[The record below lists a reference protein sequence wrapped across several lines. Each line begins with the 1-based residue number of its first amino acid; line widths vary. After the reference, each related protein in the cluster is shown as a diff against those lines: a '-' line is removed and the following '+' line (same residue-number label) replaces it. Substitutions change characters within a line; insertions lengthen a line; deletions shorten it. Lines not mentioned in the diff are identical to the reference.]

1 MTRRPSAACLSK
13 EDMNKTDLLPGVQDF
28 LCRCPKSGEGV
39 HRWIFSAA
47 LTLHRARVP
56 ESEMAGLIF
65 NATKNCGRDVSSQEI
80 KDAIVNSGRYLRD
93 GISAERRTPKW
104 PTPNLEQIEA
114 ITRDGIGLDGLRE
127 ISPAK
132 WSDSKPHTEE
142 VIDLLF
148 PGNPLLCVGQSKYTF
163 STKPREDWRG
173 SLIRRELI
181 VPSTMSKNIG
191 ITKDG
196 KKSTHTLDNT
206 GPRRF
211 LVIEFDKG
219 TFDQHAR
226 QSWCI
231 FPNLRGSQNSR
242 RSLWPSIVAPSRS
255 TGGFT
260 LTGNPKRMLKGSS
273 DTPLAWALTRQ
284 HGLAPNLYA
293 CQMDG
298 AMTKGDDNK
307 LFILIRKI

>member
-1 MTRRPSAACLSK
+1 MTTIK
-13 EDMNKTDLLPGVQDF
+13 LLPGVQDF

-93 GISAERRTPKW
+93 GIPAERRTPKW
-104 PTPNLEQIEA
+104 PTQNLEQIEA

-219 TFDQHAR
+219 TFDQHAAILVHLSQSARFTKFAPFVMAVHSGSKSLHGWFYVDGQPEKNVKRFFRYAVSLGADQATWTRSQFVRLPDGWRYDKRRR
-226 QSWCI
+226 QQVVY
-231 FPNLRGSQNSR
+231 FNPQNL
-242 RSLWPSIVAPSRS
+242 
-255 TGGFT
+255 GG
-260 LTGNPKRMLKGSS
+260 N
-273 DTPLAWALTRQ
+273 
-284 HGLAPNLYA
+284 
-293 CQMDG
+293 
-298 AMTKGDDNK
+298 
-307 LFILIRKI
+307 